1 MKYLLLG
8 TAAALVIGSA
18 SQAQVTFSKGV
29 GSLTY
34 GTSTAFSDDFSIIE
48 IEFDTAFN
56 AGNFGFQISAG
67 SQTYTDFSDSFGISN
82 FELHGYKNSGN
93 GNKFGA
99 FIADGSGIFF
109 GSGSNLGVEGM
120 VGLGALDVEASIG
133 YLSGSGPGVDLTLI
147 TFDVYFDLTSNLEV
161 NAGYNI
167 IFFDAESFSNASVG
181 AAYAFGNSGYALTAE
196 YTVGLDGDD
205 IDIFDI
211 GLSWEFGP
219 NTDER
224 LFGDRYFDIF
234 SFGGA

>member
-18 SQAQVTFSKGV
+18 SQAQVAFSKGV
-29 GSLTY
+29 GSLSY
-34 GTSTAFSDDFSIIE
+34 GSSSSFGDDFSIIG

-67 SQTYTDFSDSFGISN
+67 SQTITNFTNSFGVSN
-82 FELHGYKNSGN
+82 FELHGYKNTGS

-109 GSGSNLGVEGM
+109 GGGSNMGVEGM
-120 VGLGALDVEASIG
+120 IGLGALDVEASVG
-133 YLSGSGPGVDLTLI
+133 YLSGSGIDLYLA
-147 TFDVYFDLTSNLEV
+147 TFDVYFDVTSNLEV
-161 NAGYNI
+161 NAGYNV
-167 IFFDAESFSNASVG
+167 IFFDTESFSNASVG
-181 AAYAFGNSGYALTAE
+181 AAYAFGNSGYALTAG
-196 YTVGLDGDD
+196 YTIGLDGTD
-205 IDIFDI
+205 INIVDV

-234 SFGGA
+234 SFGGI